1 MIDLQSKRFH
11 YKNKKESFMK
21 KENDT
26 KVGLFGLTAL
36 IVGSS
41 IGSGIFAL
49 PAGANAE
56 GILIGWLIVG
66 IGMFSLV
73 SVYRNLTLRQP
84 KIDDGIYGWS
94 KHSFGGFI
102 GAYEM
107 KQEMSL
113 ECFLSSC
120 NLQCSWSFWGI

>member
-1 MIDLQSKRFH
+1 
-11 YKNKKESFMK
+11 MK

-41 IGSGIFAL
+41 IGS
-49 PAGANAE
+49 
-56 GILIGWLIVG
+56 
-66 IGMFSLV
+66 GMFSLV

-94 KHSFGGFI
+94 KHSFGYFGGFI
-102 GAYEM
+102 GAYGM
-107 KQEMSL
+107 KQEMPL